1 MSIRVKTI
9 CSFCGKRMNY
19 GKEYCPNCG
28 QLVPQ
33 KYDKKAKEEG
43 TKVVLIITAVCVL
56 IALLVAF

>member
-1 MSIRVKTI
+1 
-9 CSFCGKRMNY
+9 MNY
-19 GKEYCPNCG
+19 GEEYCPSCG

-43 TKVVLIITAVCVL
+43 TKIVLIITAVCVL